1 MARSYGS
8 YSRERDKDKPYRTA
22 EIALGFLGDLI
33 AQNNQQSLDYQKLA
47 LQQEATQ
54 ATADYR
60 ESRQASE
67 TLTLPTGEVMQFN
80 PETNKYDMQIAG
92 KGAGVQNWGK
102 VYGQQFFDKY
112 LDGSIVYED
121 TDKDGIAGSKGD
133 KAYIG
138 PEAQMWRDYQTAKT
152 NNEPDFESKH
162 PEVILENYKNY
173 DGNDSAQLETIDKFL
188 RGREK
193 TQEKLDT
200 YNQFRSMPS
209 TTKATD
215 VDRFYKTAEKALKP
229 AALAPR
235 DKISIQTLLNR
246 KNKLSAYLEGS
257 TEVTVYSG
265 ATEAYWNEEEGQPD
279 ASGLSEQRQ
288 TLKRIQMTPEKR
300 KEYETEIQSIN
311 KTLTGY
317 GIIFSKQ
324 DNDPLGIF

>member
-47 LQQEATQ
+47 LEQEATQ

>member
-47 LQQEATQ
+47 LEQEATQ

-133 KAYIG
+133 KAYLG

-173 DGNDSAQLETIDKFL
+173 DGNDSSKLETIDKFL
-188 RGREK
+188 RDKEK

>member
-60 ESRQASE
+60 ESTQASK

-80 PETNKYDMQIAG
+80 PETNKYDVQIAG
-92 KGAGVQNWGK
+92 QGAGVQNWGK
-102 VYGQQFFDKY
+102 VYGDQFFDKY
-112 LDGSIVYED
+112 LDGSIAYED
-121 TDKDGIAGSKGD
+121 TDKDGITGSRGD

-138 PEAQMWRDYQTAKT
+138 PEAQMWRDFQTAKA
-152 NNEPDFESKH
+152 NNEPDFELKH
-162 PEVILENYKNY
+162 PEVIIDGYKNY
-173 DGNDSAQLETIDKFL
+173 KGNDSSELETIDKFL

-193 TQEKLDT
+193 FQGKLAT
-200 YNQFRSMPS
+200 YNQFRDMPS
-209 TTKATD
+209 TTKAVD
-215 VDRFYKTAEKALKP
+215 ADRFYKSAEKALKP

-265 ATEAYWNEEEGQPD
+265 ATDAYWGEDEAQPN
-279 ASGLSEQRQ
+279 ASGLNEQRQ
-288 TLKRIQMTPEKR
+288 TLKGIQMTPEKR